1 MQRLQS
7 FDSINSIFLLISEWI
22 IPTGLDLEGIAA
34 LIVGIGFPYLSNFL
48 LNFFCDKH
56 EFARAAAK
64 DRGESLHLT
73 IYEAIDNKQPIEL
86 TMQNNKVYIGLV
98 SITGDFV
105 NEFVIVTP
113 YFSGY
118 REEKTKVLVIT
129 NNYQNVLVEMK
140 KKENSS
146 KIKIERS
153 NLNVTLKMSDIVTAK
168 VFYPEVYVEFERLN
182 RRSIV

>member
-1 MQRLQS
+1 MTNFFNNNALVGGY
-7 FDSINSIFLLISEWI
+7 LL
-22 IPTGLDLEGIAA
+22 
-34 LIVGIGFPYLSNFL
+34 LSNWYKAMKIAGYRL
-48 LNFFCDKH
+48 FF
-56 EFARAAAK
+56 
-64 DRGESLHLT
+64 
-73 IYEAIDNKQPIEL
+73 Q
-86 TMQNNKVYIGLV
+86 KVYIGLV

-146 KIKIERS
+146 KIEIERS

-168 VFYPEVYVEFERLN
+168 IFYPEVYVEFERLN